1 MQKNRV
7 LLLVISA
14 SLIAGTLCF
23 PAVIAAQAPNTG
35 TVLGTVTDASGA
47 LAPGATVTLRNFGT
61 GLSYATQ
68 TDESGQFRFLTVP
81 VGDYE
86 LSAERSGF
94 AKTTFSPFSVHAA
107 EPARVDLVL
116 KVGSTTQQITVTS
129 GSLPVVNTVTA
140 NEGNT
145 ITGEQVNTLPL
156 TNRVFTQLM
165 DLEPGVSKPV
175 DVTPGFGSNSSVDFS
190 VNGVRDDEN
199 NLLIDGVR
207 NVDTFGGNAF
217 VTPNLFAISE
227 VRIESNDYTATAGR
241 SAGAQVNLISRSG
254 TNSFHGDA
262 FEFFRNDVFNAMN
275 RFSTVNPEVRYNDF
289 GYDMGGPIKRN
300 RLFFFWSEEWRRIIQ
315 SSGPVITLAP
325 TADERQGNFD
335 NSAIQP
341 IDPNTGQPFPNNTI
355 PGNRLDKNASL
366 LLQTY
371 FPLPTPGYNL
381 NGFNFISQAPDY
393 TRWREESI
401 RIDTKANSK
410 VNLFGRYT
418 QDSVL
423 LDNPYGLFHENPFPY
438 VGGSTQNF
446 PLYNW
451 SFHAIYT
458 PRPTLFTEFSVG
470 MYYANDKSLENGP
483 LSSKTRAP
491 GLTLKEVFPLNELD
505 RIPTMYFGTGY
516 AGIVE
521 QWYFHNDAFSIP
533 FQSDT
538 TWVHGRHTVRFGLV
552 YTREGKSELANPS
565 SNNTNGSYNF
575 VGNFTNNALADF
587 ELGLASNYTETA
599 LDPFGKYRWYNFEP
613 YVEDQIKIHKS
624 FTLTAALRYAYFQP
638 EYELHNMFGAFDP
651 TFFNRANA
659 PTLNPDGSLVPNT
672 GNLLNGI
679 IVGGHNTYA
688 GANSSPYGRALFPSH
703 KRAFAPRIGIS
714 WDPFSNGRTAIRA
727 GYGIFYD
734 RWGSYSQF
742 GAFSP
747 PFNSSVNITN
757 ASLDNPGGTP
767 GTLYPAGLNAP
778 MVPWKYPTVQKWS
791 LSVQHEV
798 AKDTTASIAYVG
810 TNGTHLLGYYDAN
823 QGQPNAQ
830 VAQYNISPDYVRPY
844 QGFSAITAYA
854 DIFDSN
860 YNSLQAS
867 VIHRLKNGLSFQG
880 SYTYSKALTD
890 NAGPN
895 ASVTSFPQDSYNIKA
910 EYGPADFDRTHILTF
925 NYSWEL
931 PVFKHSQGFERSM
944 LGGWQLSGITVF
956 QSGAPL
962 TVTLFGD
969 QAGVGSYN
977 ERVNQVGN
985 PFQTGTIAAN
995 PSCIGPSSV
1004 RTLNNWF
1011 NPCAYEL
1018 QMLGTF
1024 GDERVGS
1031 LRGPR
1036 FQDWDVGL
1044 AKNFGLGESRTLQL
1058 QLEAFNV
1065 FNHPSWGTPD
1075 LYLDDAPGLFS
1086 TINNATSPRIVQ
1098 LSLAFKF

>member
-1 MQKNRV
+1 MQNKRATLV
-7 LLLVISA
+7 LSSIFLISA
-14 SLIAGTLCF
+14 VLCSR
-23 PAVIAAQAPNTG
+23 AYLAAQVSNTG
-35 TVLGTVTDASGA
+35 TVLGTVTDSSAA
-47 LAPGATVTLRNFGT
+47 FVPGVAVTLRNSGN
-61 GLSYATQ
+61 GLVYQTQ
-68 TDESGQFRFLTVP
+68 TDQSGQFRFLTVP
-81 VGDYE
+81 VGEYG
-86 LSAERSGF
+86 LTAEKAGF
-94 AKTTFSPFSVHAA
+94 SKTAFSSFPVHAA

-116 KVGSTTQQITVTS
+116 KVGSTSEQITVT
-129 GSLPVVNTVTA
+129 GGNLPVINTVTA

-145 ITGEQVNTLPL
+145 ITGEQVNNLPL

-217 VTPNLFAISE
+217 VAPNLFAVSE
-227 VRIESNDYTATAGR
+227 VRIENNDYTATAGR
-241 SAGAQVNLISRSG
+241 SAGAQVNLISRAG
-254 TNSFHGDA
+254 TNSFHGDV

-275 RFSTVNPEVRYNDF
+275 RFSTVNPEARYNDF
-289 GYDMGGPIKRN
+289 GYDVGGPIKKN

-325 TADERQGNFD
+325 TAEERQGNFND
-335 NSAIQP
+335 SAIQP
-341 IDPNTGQPFPNNTI
+341 IDPTTGQPFQNNTI
-355 PGNRLDKNASL
+355 PGDRLDQNAFL

-371 FPLPTPGYNL
+371 FPMPTPGYNL
-381 NGFNFISQAPDY
+381 DGFNFISEAPDY
-393 TRWREESI
+393 TRWREESV
-401 RIDTKANSK
+401 RVDAKANSK
-410 VNLFGRYT
+410 LSLFGRYT
-418 QDSVL
+418 QDNVL

-446 PLYNW
+446 PIYNW
-451 SFHAIYT
+451 SVHAIYT

-470 MYYANDKSLENGP
+470 MYFANDKSLVNGP
-483 LSSKTRAP
+483 LSSEARAP
-491 GLTLKEVFPLNELD
+491 GLTLQQVFPLDELD
-505 RIPTMYFGTGY
+505 RIPTMFFGTGY

-521 QWYFHNDAFSIP
+521 QWYFHNDAFSVPI
-533 FQSDT
+533 QSDT
-538 TWVHGRHTVRFGLV
+538 TWVHGHHTVRFGLV
-552 YTREGKSELANPS
+552 YTPEGKSELANPS
-565 SNNTNGSYNF
+565 DNNTNGTYNF

-599 LDPFGKYRWYNFEP
+599 LDPFGKYRWYNLEP
-613 YVEDQIKIHKS
+613 YAEDQIKIRNNL
-624 FTLTAALRYAYFQP
+624 TLTAALRYAYFQP

-651 TFFNRANA
+651 AFFNPANA
-659 PTLNPDGSLVPNT
+659 STVNPDGTIVPSS

-679 IVGGHNTYA
+679 IVGGHNAYP

-703 KRAFAPRIGIS
+703 KRAFAPRVGVS
-714 WDPFSNGRTAIRA
+714 WDPRSNGKTALRA

-757 ASLDNPGGTP
+757 TSLDNPGGTP
-767 GTLYPAGLNAP
+767 GTLYPAGLNAAL
-778 MVPWKYPTVQKWS
+778 VPWKYPTVQKWS
-791 LSVQHEV
+791 LSVQHEIV
-798 AKDTTASIAYVG
+798 KDTSASIAYVG
-810 TNGTHLLGYYDAN
+810 TRGAHLLGYFDDN

-830 VAQYNISPDYVRPY
+830 VAQYNISPDSVRPY
-844 QGFSAITAYA
+844 QGFSQITAYA
-854 DIFDSN
+854 NIFNSN
-860 YNSLQAS
+860 YNALQAS
-867 VIHRLKNGLSFQG
+867 LIHRLKNGLSFQA
-880 SYTYSKALTD
+880 SYTYSKTLTD

-895 ASVTSFPQDSYNIKA
+895 ATVPSFPQDSYNIKA
-910 EYGPADFDRTHILTF
+910 EYGPSDFDRTHILTF

-931 PVFKHSQGFERSM
+931 PIFKHSVGATRAI

-977 ERVNQVGN
+977 ERVNQLGN
-985 PFQTGTIAAN
+985 PFQAGTIAGN
-995 PSCIGPSSV
+995 PSCSAPSQV

-1011 NPCAYEL
+1011 NPCAFEL
-1018 QMLGTF
+1018 QPLGTF
-1024 GDERVGS
+1024 GDERVGA

-1036 FQDWDVGL
+1036 FQNWDMGL
-1044 AKNFGLGESRTLQL
+1044 AKKFAVGESRSLQFH
-1058 QLEAFNV
+1058 LEGFNV

-1086 TINNATSPRIVQ
+1086 TINNATSARIVQ
-1098 LSLAFKF
+1098 ISLALNF

>member
-1 MQKNRV
+1 MNRSTAKWPFF
-7 LLLVISA
+7 LMIMM
-14 SLIAGTLCF
+14 
-23 PAVIAAQAPNTG
+23 AVILSMDVFLAAQVANTG
-35 TVLGTVTDASGA
+35 TVLGTVTDSSGA
-47 LAPGATVTLRNFGT
+47 VAPGVAVTLRNTENGQA
-61 GLSYATQ
+61 YKVQ
-68 TDESGQFRFLTVP
+68 TDESGEFRFLTVP
-81 VGDYE
+81 AGQYE
-86 LSAERSGF
+86 LTAEKAGF
-94 AKTTFSPFSVHAA
+94 AKTVYSLFAVHAA

-116 KVGSTTQQITVTS
+116 KVGSTSEEVTVTE
-129 GSLPVVNTVTA
+129 GAPPVVNTVTA

-175 DVTPGFGSNSSVDFS
+175 DVTPGFGSNSAVDFS

-217 VTPNLFAISE
+217 VAPNLFAVSE
-227 VRIESNDYTATAGR
+227 VRIENNDYTATAGR

-254 TNSFHGDA
+254 TNKFHGDV
-262 FEFFRNDVFNAMN
+262 FEFFRNDLFNSMN
-275 RFSTVNPEVRYNDF
+275 RFSTTNPENRYNDF
-289 GYDMGGPIKRN
+289 GYDVGGPIKKDRI
-300 RLFFFWSEEWRRIIQ
+300 FFFWSEEWRRIIE
-315 SSGPVITLAP
+315 SSGPSVTVTP
-325 TADERQGNFD
+325 TQLERNGNF
-335 NSAIQP
+335 SASAVQP
-341 IDPNTGQPFPNNTI
+341 IDPTTGLPFSGNTLPTI
-355 PGNRLDKNASL
+355 NQNAQL

-381 NGFNFISQAPDY
+381 DGFNYISEAPDY

-401 RIDTKANSK
+401 RVDAK
-410 VNLFGRYT
+410 VNDRLNLFGRYT

-423 LDNPYGLFHENPFPY
+423 LSNPYGLFHENPFPY

-446 PLYNW
+446 PINNW
-451 SFHAIYT
+451 SVHLVYV

-470 MYYANDKSLENGP
+470 MYFANDKSLTNGP
-483 LSSKTRAP
+483 LSSKSRAP
-491 GLTLKEVFPLNELD
+491 GLTMQEVFPLNELD
-505 RIPTMYFGTGY
+505 RIPTMFFGTGY

-538 TWVHGRHTVRFGLV
+538 TWVHGRHTFRFGAV
-552 YTREGKSELANPS
+552 FTPEGKSELANPS
-565 SNNTNGSYNF
+565 SNNTNGTYTF
-575 VGNFTNNALADF
+575 QGNFTGNALADF

-599 LDPFGKYRWYNFEP
+599 LDPFGKYRWYNLEP
-613 YVEDQIKIHKS
+613 YVEDQVKVS
-624 FTLTAALRYAYFQP
+624 RSLTLTAALRYEYFEP

-651 TFFNRANA
+651 ALYNRSNA
-659 PTLNPDGSLVPNT
+659 PLVNPDGTIVPNS

-703 KRAFAPRIGIS
+703 KRAFAPRVGMS
-714 WDPFSNGRTAIRA
+714 WDPFSNGKTAIRA

-747 PFNSSVNITN
+747 PFNNSVNITN
-757 ASLDNPGGTP
+757 TSLDNPGGTP
-767 GTLYPAGLNAP
+767 GTIFPASLNAP
-778 MVPWKYPTVQKWS
+778 LVPWKYPTVQKWS

-798 AKDTTASIAYVG
+798 AKDTSASLAYVG
-810 TNGTHLLGYYDAN
+810 TKGTHLLGYFDDN
-823 QGQPNAQ
+823 QGPPNAQ
-830 VAQYNISPDYVRPY
+830 VAQFNISPDSVRPY
-844 QGFSAITAYA
+844 QGFSQITAYA
-854 DIFDSN
+854 NIFDSN
-860 YNSLQAS
+860 YNALQAS
-867 VIHRLKNGLSFQG
+867 LIHRLKGGLSFQA
-880 SYTYSKALTD
+880 SYTYSKTLTD
-890 NAGPN
+890 NSGPN
-895 ASVTSFPQDSYNIKA
+895 ATVPSFPQDSYNIKA

-925 NYSWEL
+925 NYSWEVPL
-931 PVFKHSQGFERSM
+931 FKHSTGAVKAL

-985 PFQTGTIAAN
+985 PFQPGQIAAN
-995 PSCIGPSSV
+995 SGCTAPARV
-1004 RTLNNWF
+1004 RTLDNWF
-1011 NPCAYEL
+1011 NPCAFAL
-1018 QMLGTF
+1018 QALGTF
-1024 GDERVGS
+1024 GNERVGS

-1036 FQDWDVGL
+1036 FQNWDMGL
-1044 AKNFGLGESRTLQL
+1044 AKNFAIRESMGLQF

-1075 LYLDDAPGLFS
+1075 LFLDDAPGLFS

-1098 LSLAFKF
+1098 LSLALKF